1 MSGFIRDTYLEFAD
15 RKKIVIF
22 LGVTIIVC
30 LIIVLSG
37 QVNILSTIENA
48 DGLGAEQFNDQ
59 LDVIKLNIFDFYL
72 HFLIILTLLSSVS
85 IFPKRLMKGTAEYYL
100 ARPLSRP
107 SLFIKQVIGVI
118 VVYGSVMIISA
129 FIVYGAVVIVHGS
142 FDGFLILLLLNLVS
156 YLIWLSVAIFAA
168 ITFGSTATAY
178 ISMFMVWVIQLILS
192 YHDQIKGLI
201 DSKLIKSIIDI
212 LYYIFPKTGEFS
224 DLSLNLAMENP
235 VVSYMSFYSS
245 VIFSI
250 TLLILTTLI
259 FKRKNY

>member
-22 LGVTIIVC
+22 LGATIFVC
-30 LIIVLSG
+30 LITVLSG
-37 QVNILSTIENA
+37 QFNILSTVENA

-59 LDVIKLNIFDFYL
+59 FNIIKLNVFNFYL
-72 HFLIILTLLSSVS
+72 LFLIILTLLSSVS

-100 ARPLSRP
+100 ARPISRP
-107 SLFIKQVIGVI
+107 SLFIKQIVGVI

-129 FIVYGAVVIVHGS
+129 LIVFGVVAMVHGA
-142 FDGFLILLLLNLVS
+142 FDGILLLLILNLVS

-178 ISMFMVWVIQLILS
+178 ISMFFVWVIQLILS
-192 YHDQIKGLI
+192 YHESIKQMI
-201 DSKLIKSIIDI
+201 DSKIIKSVIDT
-212 LYYIFPKTGEFS
+212 LYYIFPKTSEFS
-224 DLSLNLAMENP
+224 DLSLNLALGKP
-235 VVSYMSFYSS
+235 VVSYIPLYSS
-245 VIFSI
+245 VIFSLI
-250 TLLILTTLI
+250 LLIFTVII